1 VKKLPIPADVKTDR
15 ILLVIHDIPE
25 SVVVNCPKCGFEQEE
40 REDCGKC
47 GVVIAKYLALHT
59 PESAA
64 YSENQASSYSPIMS
78 PNETGYPTMVDI
90 TEMQNALCNL
100 QQRFNELEF
109 ERAERRKFR
118 GEFRSLEEKVKEAL
132 KQLSVGNE
140 KIRLRVAGFE
150 SSPEFKELRK
160 LGEMLQS
167 IDLESVVQR
176 LAVVEARLH
185 TSAQE
190 ERPAADPQMIALLQ
204 KLDGRLSEMER
215 RLTANEK
222 KGAARTRE
230 HPQMESVRK
239 EIEELKTS
247 LQNVSIR
254 YTEIGDLKKNHLV
267 LRNML
272 ESFQAES
279 ERFRKETTLGGSE
292 RLAEMEKEVH
302 TLRAEMRKAYER
314 MELLESWNGSDQCD
328 PAASQKSD
336 VVSLHAQL
344 NKIERLAEE
353 NRRRTDS
360 EISNLEVRFSKNL
373 SLLDSLPETLEA
385 FSAQIRHMEQQNQ
398 QLAET
403 LEVARPTDNGSSQN
417 VESLNS
423 EITDLREEMQ
433 EAQSGVQNPR
443 NQSSDEAPE
452 HNQTDIV
459 VIRESLAEIRQF
471 MAALS
476 HRL

>member
-1 VKKLPIPADVKTDR
+1 MKKLPIPADVKTDR

-78 PNETGYPTMVDI
+78 PNETGYPTMADI

-185 TSAQE
+185 TSRKFINPNVTVVRGSHA
-190 ERPAADPQMIALLQ
+190 RAV
-204 KLDGRLSEMER
+204 R
-215 RLTANEK
+215 R
-222 KGAARTRE
+222 
-230 HPQMESVRK
+230 
-239 EIEELKTS
+239 
-247 LQNVSIR
+247 
-254 YTEIGDLKKNHLV
+254 
-267 LRNML
+267 
-272 ESFQAES
+272 
-279 ERFRKETTLGGSE
+279 
-292 RLAEMEKEVH
+292 
-302 TLRAEMRKAYER
+302 
-314 MELLESWNGSDQCD
+314 
-328 PAASQKSD
+328 
-336 VVSLHAQL
+336 
-344 NKIERLAEE
+344 
-353 NRRRTDS
+353 
-360 EISNLEVRFSKNL
+360 
-373 SLLDSLPETLEA
+373 
-385 FSAQIRHMEQQNQ
+385 
-398 QLAET
+398 
-403 LEVARPTDNGSSQN
+403 
-417 VESLNS
+417 
-423 EITDLREEMQ
+423 
-433 EAQSGVQNPR
+433 
-443 NQSSDEAPE
+443 
-452 HNQTDIV
+452 
-459 VIRESLAEIRQF
+459 
-471 MAALS
+471 
-476 HRL
+476 